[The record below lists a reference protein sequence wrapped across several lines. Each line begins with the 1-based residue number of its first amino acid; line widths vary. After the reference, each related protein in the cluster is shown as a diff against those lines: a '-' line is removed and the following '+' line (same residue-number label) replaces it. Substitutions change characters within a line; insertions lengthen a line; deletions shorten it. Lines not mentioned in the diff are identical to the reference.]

1 MSTTQRTVGGHSVTF
16 RKRAASPFWMVDFYV
31 LGERFQRTTK
41 RTTLVDAERV
51 AASLITGL
59 LDAKQGLEA
68 AGRAGQSVKGRQAT
82 VGAVIAAMETGERML
97 DAGSW
102 RTYRSA
108 LLRLARV
115 VDEAAPEEVL
125 MVEAIA
131 ERTWL
136 RLCAQVQGLSQPNLV
151 EALPCNG
158 GLNATLRNVRAMFSP
173 RVIRVK
179 LAGLT
184 LPDLRPLREIPYLR
198 HVEHGFEPWPAA
210 VYQAMDAAAAGLRA
224 TDPELWLVNAM
235 LRRLGLRDV
244 EVVAARSEWLER
256 RMVGAVLRTVLVI
269 QSRPDFKLPKGGRP
283 RTLVLDEELAAILEA
298 RAGFLVLPEGAPTA
312 RLDLV
317 YRKHSKW
324 MRQFVPAE
332 LDGKTN
338 HQLRM
343 YAGSLVLRKTGSMT
357 ATAAFLGHKS
367 VATTERYY
375 ARHLEASP
383 ALSAADLVVG

>member
-1 MSTTQRTVGGHSVTF
+1 MSTTQRTIAGHSVTF

-51 AASLITGL
+51 AASLIKGL
-59 LDAKQGLEA
+59 LDAKQGLVA
-68 AGRAGQSVKGRQAT
+68 VGRSGQSVKGRQAT
-82 VGAVIAAMETGERML
+82 VDAVIAAMETGERML
-97 DAGSW
+97 DAGTW

-108 LLRLARV
+108 LLRLARK
-115 VDEAAPEEVL
+115 VDKADPKAVL
-125 MVEAIA
+125 LAEAIA

-136 RLCAQVQGLSQPNLV
+136 RLCAEVQGLEQPNLV
-151 EALPCNG
+151 DALPCNG
-158 GLNATLRNVRAMFSP
+158 GLNATLRNLRALFSP
-173 RVIRVK
+173 RVIRMK
-179 LAGLT
+179 LAGLA
-184 LPDLRPLREIPYLR
+184 LPDLRPMREIPYLR
-198 HVEHGFEPWPAA
+198 HVEHGFEPWAA
-210 VYQAMDAAAAGLRA
+210 SVYKAMDKAAKALRK
-224 TDPELWLVNAM
+224 TDPELWLVNTM

-244 EVVAARSEWLER
+244 ELVAARSEWLER
-256 RMVGAVLRTVLVI
+256 RMVGDQMRTVLVI

-283 RTLVLDEELAAILEA
+283 RTLVLDEELAGILGA
-298 RAGFLVLPEGAPTA
+298 REGFLVLPDGLPTV
-312 RLDLV
+312 RMDLV

-324 MRQFVPAE
+324 MRKFVPE
-332 LDGKTN
+332 SQDGKTN